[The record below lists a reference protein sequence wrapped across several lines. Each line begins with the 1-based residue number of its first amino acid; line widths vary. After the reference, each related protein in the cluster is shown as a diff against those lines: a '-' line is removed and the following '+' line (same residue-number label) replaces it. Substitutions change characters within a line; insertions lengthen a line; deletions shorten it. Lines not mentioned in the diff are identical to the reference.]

1 MAGVTVFRQLSR
13 LRGVSLTL
21 LKEDIMPSANRMTTP
36 VAVDEAQIEGRYAPL
51 GGDTVSRPDTS
62 AAVAKLIR
70 FLETGS
76 VPDGLFA
83 PGVFCDLSL
92 PHWRVQ
98 AGSAAEVLALRAEG
112 HPSPGQVRVERI
124 EQTGHGFTIEFEE
137 RWDSG
142 GQRWYC
148 REMIRA
154 DVADGSIVELSVFCT
169 GDWDAARQEEHAA
182 AVRLIRS

>member
-1 MAGVTVFRQLSR
+1 MADVTVFRQLSR

-21 LKEDIMPSANRMTTP
+21 LKEDIMPSANVSARTRTS
-36 VAVDEAQIEGRYAPL
+36 AVTG
-51 GGDTVSRPDTS
+51 TVPGQGPPDTS
-62 AAVAKLIR
+62 TAVAKLIR

-76 VPDGLFA
+76 APDGLFA

-92 PHWRVQ
+92 PQWRVQ
-98 AGSAAEVLALRAEG
+98 AATAGELLALRTEG
-112 HPSPGQVRVERI
+112 HPCPGQVRVERI
-124 EQTGHGFTIEFEE
+124 EQTSHGFTLEFEE

-154 DVADGSIVELSVFCT
+154 DVADGSIADLSIYCT
-169 GDWDAARQEEHAA
+169 GDWDEARQREHAA
-182 AVRLIRS
+182 AVQLIRP